1 MQSLLRARLIKPP
14 VVDQPDDEDDEE
26 PILIEPVPTA
36 ALSPDLIKN
45 LMILQQAG
53 AAMTS

>member
-26 PILIEPVPTA
+26 PIMIEPSPGA
-36 ALSPDLIKN
+36 ALSPDHIRN
-45 LMILQQAG
+45 LVMLQQAS
-53 AAMTS
+53 ATMTP

>member
-26 PILIEPVPTA
+26 PITIEPVATA